1 MVTSAACASFFGFLF
16 GLPQLLNGAAHHSAS
31 GHALSMDKVTGTRPH
46 QTVRSNSNLEEV
58 SDWITKIVVG
68 LGLVQLSQISV
79 FYDWYGKQLLDV
91 TGSSNSGFI
100 SIFHFIVFM
109 VTMAAAVFGFIF
121 GYIETRTRI
130 ASLLNDAETQ
140 LAEPEPQLVRKVY
153 AMDQFEHINPQS
165 SRLVTES
172 GLQPVPPTKED
183 EQLLKLPPSAFRNAE
198 SLTAR
203 AVALARAGQLS
214 VAEQTWRQV
223 LESPGGNVVSSYKRM
238 ADVIFA
244 LSRPRDAVSLLTD
257 ARRLFARDY
266 GVLRRILF
274 YSLYVAA
281 PEGFSDAI
289 KAADEI
295 REKFPSQAQKEV
307 MIQVW
312 TASAHGQRLAW
323 LERRGVD
330 TSNDPSRE
338 LAKAAIKLVIKLQP
352 DANAATRVLMRQL
365 LDPAKYN
372 GNEIDNDLAV
382 FKSDPEIS
390 SLITGVP
397 VS

>member
-1 MVTSAACASFFGFLF
+1 
-16 GLPQLLNGAAHHSAS
+16 
-31 GHALSMDKVTGTRPH
+31 
-46 QTVRSNSNLEEV
+46 
-58 SDWITKIVVG
+58 
-68 LGLVQLSQISV
+68 
-79 FYDWYGKQLLDV
+79 
-91 TGSSNSGFI
+91 
-100 SIFHFIVFM
+100 
-109 VTMAAAVFGFIF
+109 
-121 GYIETRTRI
+121 
-130 ASLLNDAETQ
+130 
-140 LAEPEPQLVRKVY
+140 
-153 AMDQFEHINPQS
+153 
-165 SRLVTES
+165 
-172 GLQPVPPTKED
+172 
-183 EQLLKLPPSAFRNAE
+183 
-198 SLTAR
+198 
-203 AVALARAGQLS
+203 
-214 VAEQTWRQV
+214 
-223 LESPGGNVVSSYKRM
+223 M